1 MFCGNKQVIQGIDV
15 GFRLQHKD
23 KNMSKKKM
31 FFMTTG
37 CCFLALFLVAFLQGC
52 GLFLTTIPKGEILG
66 KAPEDKF
73 IMIDD
78 VNYHYME
85 YPGPGRDIFLLH
97 GFASSTYTWEKVIP
111 YLTGKGYHVWALDM
125 KGFGWSDKPEDA
137 KYDTVTLMQEVNKWM
152 DVVGLKDVVFVG
164 NSLGGAIAVL
174 MALEHPD
181 KTDLLVLIDSAGY
194 PIDKPFVIKMA
205 KIPLAG
211 EITKLFFGRWV
222 VERTLK
228 EVMFNDDKVTEEQI
242 DAYFKRMSTENALD
256 AQVALARSID
266 FEAMSI
272 YTKRIPEIKNRT
284 LIIWGENDE
293 WIPLESGHNFSKD
306 LSNSTLVILPECG
319 HIPQE
324 EKPEQ
329 TAQIMIDFIES
340 R

>member
-1 MFCGNKQVIQGIDV
+1 MNFEK
-15 GFRLQHKD
+15 
-23 KNMSKKKM
+23 SS
-31 FFMTTG
+31 
-37 CCFLALFLVAFLQGC
+37 CFIIALFIVALLQGC
-52 GLFLTTIPKGEILG
+52 GLFMTTIPKGEIMV
-66 KAPEDKF
+66 KAPEDKY
-73 IMIDD
+73 IMIDN

-85 YPGPGRDIFLLH
+85 YPGTGRDIFLLH
-97 GFASSTYTWEKVIP
+97 GFASSTYTWKKVIP
-111 YLTGKGYHVWALDM
+111 HLTGKGYHVWALDM

-137 KYDTVTLMQEVNKWM
+137 KYDTITLMQEVNKWM
-152 DVVGLKDVVFVG
+152 EVMGLKDAVFVG

-256 AQVALARSID
+256 AQVALARSLD
-266 FEAMSI
+266 FEAISI
-272 YTKRIPEIKNRT
+272 YSKRIPEIKNRT

-293 WIPLESGHNFSKD
+293 WIPLESGHKFRKD
-306 LSNSTLVILPECG
+306 LSNSTLVIFPECG

-329 TAQIMIDFIES
+329 TAKSIIDFIE
-340 R
+340 RD

>member
-1 MFCGNKQVIQGIDV
+1 
-15 GFRLQHKD
+15 
-23 KNMSKKKM
+23 MSKKKT
-31 FFMTTG
+31 FFMTTC
-37 CCFLALFLVAFLQGC
+37 CCFLALFLVVAASGC
-52 GLFLTTIPKGEILG
+52 GLFIKTIPKGEIMG
-66 KAPEDKF
+66 KAPEDKY

-78 VNYHYME
+78 VNYHYLE
-85 YPGPGRDIFLLH
+85 YPGTGRDIFLLH
-97 GFASSTYTWEKVIP
+97 GLASSAYTWEKVIP
-111 YLTGKGYHVWALDM
+111 YLTGQGYHVWALDM

-152 DVVGLKDVVFVG
+152 EAMGLKDVVFVG

-181 KTDLLVLIDSAGY
+181 KTERIVLIDSAGY
-194 PIDKPFVIKMA
+194 PIKKPFIIRMA
-205 KIPLAG
+205 KMPLAG

-222 VERTLK
+222 VERTLE

-242 DAYFKRMSTENALD
+242 DAYYERMSTENALD

-266 FEAMSI
+266 FEAMSV
-272 YTKRIPEIKNRT
+272 YTRRIPEIKNRT
-284 LIIWGENDE
+284 VIIWGENDE
-293 WIPLESGHNFSKD
+293 WIPLESGYKFRKD

-324 EKPEQ
+324 EKPEL
-329 TAQIMIDFIES
+329 TAKSIIDFIEK

>member
-1 MFCGNKQVIQGIDV
+1 
-15 GFRLQHKD
+15 L
-23 KNMSKKKM
+23 
-31 FFMTTG
+31 
-37 CCFLALFLVAFLQGC
+37 
-52 GLFLTTIPKGEILG
+52 E
-66 KAPEDKF
+66 KAPEDKY

-78 VNYHYME
+78 VNYHYRE
-85 YPGPGRDIFLLH
+85 YPGTGRNVFLLH

-111 YLTGKGYHVWALDM
+111 YLTKQGYHVWALDM
-125 KGFGWSDKPEDA
+125 KGFGWTDKPEDA

-152 DVVGLKDVVFVG
+152 ESMGLKDTVFVG

-228 EVMFNDDKVTEEQI
+228 EVMCNDDKVTEEQI

-256 AQVALARSID
+256 AQVALAGSLD
-266 FEAMSI
+266 FNALSS
-272 YTKRIPEIKNRT
+272 YTKRIPDIKNRT

-293 WIPLESGHNFSKD
+293 WIPLESGHNFKKD
-306 LSNSTLVILPECG
+306 LSNSTLVILPQCG

-324 EKPEQ
+324 EKPEE
-329 TAQIMIDFIES
+329 TAKIIIDFIEK